1 MKTHCHKYF
10 LYLAT
15 NSSNNQ
21 TFMTNNNLAV
31 GKLRQRQQIKVSIN
45 NKYIIIRIIETERY
59 KDYIK

>member
-1 MKTHCHKYF
+1 MKTHCHKY
-10 LYLAT
+10 LLHLAT

-21 TFMTNNNLAV
+21 TFMTNNNLTV
-31 GKLRQRQQIKVSIN
+31 GKLRQQQQIKVSIN